1 MNFSRSAIDFSNKAS
16 WGIKHFIFLSPLPE
30 IEIPDTWTNI
40 PPLRQ
45 PTENET
51 EEEEEEGS
59 SSPDLISTDVTDHS
73 PNPPR
78 GGEANS
84 TSATEEVISIGNIA
98 PVTNSG
104 AGPLSRFR
112 PFFRPPPP
120 PRPRRRCR
128 TGKRVTC
135 ARTPPPTTVR

>member
-1 MNFSRSAIDFSNKAS
+1 MNFSRLAIDFSKPTQRS
-16 WGIKHFIFLSPLPE
+16 FGCQHFIFLYSLPE

-45 PTENET
+45 ITENET
-51 EEEEEEGS
+51 EEEEEGS

-84 TSATEEVISIGNIA
+84 TAATEEVISIGNIA

-112 PFFRPPPP
+112 PFFRQPPPS
-120 PRPRRRCR
+120 PRRRR